1 MKSKAPAN
9 EGISPVFSFRKKGRL
24 FKCRRKIISLA
35 IAALPVLNQHTGLDQ
50 LIRFNQR
57 GKLNNSFL
65 LSK

>member
-1 MKSKAPAN
+1 MRAFLLFFLS
-9 EGISPVFSFRKKGRL
+9 KKGRL

-57 GKLNNSFL
+57 GELNNSFL

>member
-1 MKSKAPAN
+1 MRAFLLF
-9 EGISPVFSFRKKGRL
+9 FSFGKKGSL

-35 IAALPVLNQHTGLDQ
+35 IAALPVLNQ

-57 GKLNNSFL
+57 GELNNSFL